1 MITFIVGN
9 RRKQRQVTGVIRR
22 VASLESGVLRTD
34 CRRRA
39 DDRWARYYNA
49 LHARA
54 VLAEDYVD
62 DLADRLGAG
71 LLAAVWGT
79 ELSLFLR
86 HRECSDRSR
95 LVAGERAGFFLG
107 CLRTANFSKSLH
119 NCSCGGVAG
128 EPAFHRRHEVH
139 VRSEPAFIRSAAE
152 FVSCHH
158 AAAATVGDLAAGL

>member
-22 VASLESGVLRTD
+22 VASLESRVLRTD

-39 DDRWARYYNA
+39 DDRWARDYNA

-71 LLAAVWGT
+71 LLAAVWGA

-95 LVAGERAGFFLG
+95 LCGWRARWFFPGL
-107 CLRTANFSKSLH
+107 
-119 NCSCGGVAG
+119 
-128 EPAFHRRHEVH
+128 
-139 VRSEPAFIRSAAE
+139 
-152 FVSCHH
+152 
-158 AAAATVGDLAAGL
+158 LADC